1 MGIFRGNVK
10 FMGILSPK
18 LWFIFFGLRAST
30 FLDVCWFCQPC
41 LSHVEAACS
50 FIPFRFFLA
59 YGSFFALNIMIIA
72 EIRRIPGLSSCLTL
86 AKMGSHWAPIGL
98 PLGSHWARHGFHPLR
113 SQAFGQAATE
123 GRCTARCAGGGLRQL
138 WEIWTGHGNPMHFNH
153 ES

>member
-10 FMGILSPK
+10 FMGILCPK

-86 AKMGSHWAPIGL
+86 AKMGWHWAPIGL
-98 PLGSHWARHGFHPLR
+98 PLGSSWVPSPEVTGVWSGCYWRPVH
-113 SQAFGQAATE
+113 SQMRRWRTASTVRDLDRPWESNAF
-123 GRCTARCAGGGLRQL
+123 
-138 WEIWTGHGNPMHFNH
+138 
-153 ES
+153 